1 VAVSVTKIVKSEE
14 EVLLNL
20 WQQYIHDLSEFRTW
34 ICPID
39 GRYRD
44 DRLRTYFAYEEHWAY
59 LIRCQEDV
67 AGFALIRKSEPGTY
81 LLGEFFI
88 QSKFRKLGVGSQAV
102 ALLLGD
108 FSGHWQIPFQNENP
122 NAAKFWRRTIAK
134 LGFSATE
141 KEQPVEGNPELP
153 HDVVLNFTN

>member
-1 VAVSVTKIVKSEE
+1 MAVSVTKIVKSEE
-14 EVLLNL
+14 ESLLNL
-20 WQQYIHDLSEFRTW
+20 WQQYMHDLSEFRTW
-34 ICPID
+34 ISPID

-59 LIRCQEDV
+59 LIRYQEEI
-67 AGFALIRKSEPGTY
+67 AGFALVRKSEPGTY

-102 ALLLGD
+102 SLLLGD
-108 FSGHWQIPFQNENP
+108 FSGNWQIPFQNENP
-122 NAAKFWRRTIAK
+122 NAAKFWRNTIAK

-141 KEQPVEGNPELP
+141 KEQPVEGIPELL
-153 HDVVLNFTN
+153 HDVFLNFKN

>member
-1 VAVSVTKIVKSEE
+1 MVKSEE
-14 EVLLNL
+14 EILLNL
-20 WQQYIHDLSEFRTW
+20 WQQYMHDLSDFRTW
-34 ICPID
+34 IFPID

-44 DRLRTYFAYEEHWAY
+44 DRLRTYLAYDEHWAY
-59 LIRCQEDV
+59 LIRYQEDV

-88 QSKFRKLGVGSQAV
+88 RSKFRKLGVGSQAV

-122 NAAKFWRRTIAK
+122 NAANFWRRTIAK

-141 KEQPVEGNPELP
+141 KEQPVEGNSELP
-153 HDVVLNFTN
+153 HDVFLNFTN

>member
-1 VAVSVTKIVKSEE
+1 MTVTVAQIVKSEE
-14 EVLLNL
+14 EILLSL
-20 WQQYIHDLSEFRTW
+20 WQQYMHDLSDFRTW
-34 ICPID
+34 ISPID

-59 LIRCQEDV
+59 LIRYQEEI

-88 QSKFRKLGVGSQAV
+88 QSEFRKLGVGSQAV

-122 NAAKFWRRTIAK
+122 NAANFWRDTIAK
-134 LGFSATE
+134 LGFFATE
-141 KEQPVEGNPELP
+141 NERPVEGNPELP

>member
-1 VAVSVTKIVKSEE
+1 MAVNVTKIVKSEE
-14 EVLLNL
+14 EILLNL
-20 WQQYIHDLSEFRTW
+20 WQQYMHDLSDFRTW
-34 ICPID
+34 ISPID

-44 DRLRTYFAYEEHWAY
+44 DRLRTYLAYEEHWAY
-59 LIRCQEDV
+59 LIRYQEDV

-88 QSKFRKLGVGSQAV
+88 QSNFRKLGVGSQSV

-141 KEQPVEGNPELP
+141 KEQPVEGYPELP